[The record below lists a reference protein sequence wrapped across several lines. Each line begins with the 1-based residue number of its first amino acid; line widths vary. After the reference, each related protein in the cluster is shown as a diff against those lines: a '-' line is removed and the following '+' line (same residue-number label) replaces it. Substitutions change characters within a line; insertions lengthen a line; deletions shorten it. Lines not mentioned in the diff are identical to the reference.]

1 MEEQKQTVEP
11 NLVQDFPEKG
21 NKSVLKEIVIPVA
34 AILLIIGVGSLTG
47 YLFSKRS
54 AIGGSTE
61 SKELIGGAEM
71 IQGPKEIGIK
81 DERVFKDTAE
91 GKVEVNDNGE
101 VIEGSHKLI
110 RPGGPSQTA
119 YLTSSVLDLN
129 QFVGRCVQ
137 VWGETFS
144 SEKVGWLMDIGRV
157 KVLDSC
163 PEGV

>member
-11 NLVQDFPEKG
+11 NLVQDFPDKR
-21 NKSVLKEIVIPVA
+21 KKPILKEVIIPVV

-47 YLFSKRS
+47 YLFSKRGT
-54 AIGGSTE
+54 AVTE
-61 SKELIGGAEM
+61 SKKLIGGAEM
-71 IQGPKEIGIK
+71 IQGPKEVGIK
-81 DERVFKDTAE
+81 DEKVFKDTAE
-91 GKVEVNDNGE
+91 GKIEVNDNGE
-101 VIEGSHKLI
+101 VMEGSHKLI

-129 QFVGRCVQ
+129 QFAGKCVQ

-163 PEGV
+163 PEGI